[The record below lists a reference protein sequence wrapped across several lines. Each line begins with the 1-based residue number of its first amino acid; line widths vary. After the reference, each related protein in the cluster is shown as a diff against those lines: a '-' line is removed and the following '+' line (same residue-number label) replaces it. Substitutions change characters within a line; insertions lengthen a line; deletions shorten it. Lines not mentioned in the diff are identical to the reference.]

1 MAGQRIGVVTTGGD
15 APGLNAVIRAIVKAA
30 YQSET
35 EPEIRG
41 YRDGM
46 EGVMERRWL
55 RLTPDSIKGILP
67 RAGTMLGAGTRVNPF
82 NVGGVDQ
89 SELAMQELRELD
101 VLMILGGNGS
111 MALGHALHT
120 RYGLPVIGIPKTI
133 DNDVVGTDM
142 TFGFDSAV
150 MAATEAID
158 RLHATAEAHHR
169 VFVVETMG
177 RDVGWIA
184 LYAGIGGGADV
195 ILMPEVPFSIDR
207 VAETIRWRDASG
219 RRFTIVVVAEGA
231 RPREGEPCYSMEGE
245 RRRYGGIATW
255 LAGQLSARVDQDV
268 RPIQLGHIQRGVE
281 PTARDRRLATALGAH
296 AVELAR
302 DGHAGCM
309 VALRGNQITK
319 VPLDEVQGVRRV
331 TPDDPLYRTGI
342 SIGIS
347 YCGQPV
353 EGR

>member
-1 MAGQRIGVVTTGGD
+1 MADYRIGVVTTGGD

-30 YQSET
+30 YQSYS

-55 RLTPDSIKGILP
+55 ELTPDSIKGILP
-67 RAGTMLGAGTRVNPF
+67 RAGTMLGAGSRVNPF
-82 NVGGVDQ
+82 DVNGVDQ
-89 SELAMQELRELD
+89 SELAMRELSELD

-111 MALGHALHT
+111 MALGNALHT

-133 DNDVVGTDM
+133 DNDVVGTDV

-184 LYAGIGGGADV
+184 LYAGVGGGADV
-195 ILMPEVPFSIDR
+195 ILLPEIPFSIEK
-207 VAETIRWRDASG
+207 VAETIRRRDAAG

-231 RPREGEPCYSMEGE
+231 HPHDGEPYYTISGD
-245 RRRYGGIATW
+245 RRRYGGISTW
-255 LAGQLSARVDQDV
+255 LAGQLSEHVDQDV

-281 PTARDRRLATALGAH
+281 PTARDRRIATAMGAH
-296 AVELAR
+296 AVEMAR
-302 DGHAGCM
+302 AGHTACM
-309 VALRGNQITK
+309 VALRDNRITR
-319 VPLDEVQGVRRV
+319 VGLEEVQGVRRV
-331 TPDDPLYRTGI
+331 TPDEPLYRTGRL
-342 SIGIS
+342 IGIS
-347 YCGQPV
+347 YCGMTDD
-353 EGR
+353 EC